1 MFRLFLALLMAAFAA
16 AAQNPLARPAD
27 PYSGAYANDQMTIE
41 LSRSA
46 EGYTGQ
52 IRLSG
57 QQLPVR
63 ARVAGEQL
71 EGTFRVENQT
81 YTFTATRAGSR
92 LTLTTDGTTHVLERQ
107 GAAAAGGGPPSVI
120 GVWQTA
126 RGPVTIN
133 PDGSAVIG
141 DKTHRWTLDGNVI
154 VFSGGGEALRV
165 PFELQGNTWTWK
177 FPDGQLVLTRGA
189 AAAAPPASPLQAIT
203 GNWQGPNGA
212 AQINPDG
219 TAMVGGIPYRYVY
232 SGNQLTL
239 SGPDGTYVAT
249 VAAQGDSMTWTVNGK
264 TLAFQRATAA
274 WPLGGGSGT
283 GAILPELVGKWCDMS
298 TLNNSTGVMS
308 RSACFT
314 LLADGSYHYAAESGA
329 SGATAAGAPYGTASQ
344 DDDAGTWKAT
354 ADTITATSRKTGVR
368 TFRLEKRNHPKTG
381 DPMLVLDGQAFVTA
395 FQKAPWR

>member
-1 MFRLFLALLMAAFAA
+1 MTRFRFAFLLPVAAMCL
-16 AAQNPLARPAD
+16 AAQNPLALAGD
-27 PYSGAYANDQMTIE
+27 PFAGTFANEQLKLELTRSGESYSGAIV
-41 LSRSA
+41 
-46 EGYTGQ
+46 
-52 IRLSG
+52 LSG
-57 QQLPVR
+57 QTMPVKAR
-63 ARVAGEQL
+63 AAAGKL
-71 EGTFRVENQT
+71 TGTFDVQGQT
-81 YTFTATRAGSR
+81 YAFQATRSGTTLS
-92 LTLTTDGTTHVLERQ
+92 LTTDGTTHVLEKQ
-107 GAAAAGGGPPSVI
+107 GAAGGAPPSVI

-154 VFSGGGEALRV
+154 VFTGGGEALRV
-165 PFELQGNTWTWK
+165 PFDLQGNTWTWK

-189 AAAAPPASPLQAIT
+189 GAAPPASPLQAIT

-219 TAMVGGIPYRYVY
+219 TAMVGGVPYRYVY
-232 SGNQLTL
+232 NGNQLTL

-249 VAAQGDSMTWTVNGK
+249 VATQGDSMTWTVNGK
-264 TLAFQRATAA
+264 SLAFQRATAA
-274 WPLGGGSGT
+274 WTLGGGSGT

-344 DDDAGTWKAT
+344 DDDTGTWKAT
-354 ADTITATSRKTGVR
+354 ADSITATSRKTGVR

>member
-1 MFRLFLALLMAAFAA
+1 MFRLFLAFLIAALAA

-27 PYSGAYANDQMTIE
+27 PFSGAYANEQMTIE
-41 LSRSA
+41 LTRA
-46 EGYTGQ
+46 DDGYTGQ

-57 QQLPVR
+57 QLLPVQAR
-63 ARVAGEQL
+63 AAGGRL

-81 YTFTATRAGSR
+81 YTFTATRAGSQ
-92 LTLTTDGTTHVLERQ
+92 LTLTTDGTTHVLEKR
-107 GAAAAGGGPPSVI
+107 GAAAGAPPSVI

-126 RGPVTIN
+126 RGPVSIN
-133 PDGSAVIG
+133 TDGSAVIG

-154 VFSGGGEALRV
+154 VFTGGGEALRV
-165 PFELQGNTWTWK
+165 PFELQGDTWTWK
-177 FPDGQLVLTRGA
+177 FPEGQLVLTRGA
-189 AAAAPPASPLQAIT
+189 GAGSAVAPASPLQAIT

-219 TAMVGGIPYRYVY
+219 TAMVGGVSYRYVY
-232 SGNQLTL
+232 NGSQLTL

-264 TLAFQRATAA
+264 TLAFQRATPA
-274 WPLGGGSGT
+274 WTLGGGSGT

-314 LLADGSYHYAAESGA
+314 LLADGTYQYAAESGA

-344 DDDAGTWKAT
+344 DDDTGTWKAT
-354 ADTITATSRKTGVR
+354 ADSITATSRKTGVR

-395 FQKAPWR
+395 FRKAPWR